1 MTYSFF
7 AFEPI
12 FVTFVSVAILVTGEL
27 IRREKI

>member
-12 FVTFVSVAILVTGEL
+12 FVTIVSVSMIIVAEK
-27 IRREKI
+27 IRRGTL

>member
-12 FVTFVSVAILVTGEL
+12 FVTILSVLMVVVTEM
-27 IRREKI
+27 IRRRKL